1 MLRPQMHGYLFHGGK
16 NGDGIHE
23 LNLVLKEIGVE
34 KEKYRQIRG
43 GGAGC
48 VAVRD

>member
-23 LNLVLKEIGVE
+23 LNLFPKEISVE
-34 KEKYRQIRG
+34 NEKYRHMRG

-48 VAVRD
+48 VPVRD